1 MKIQKYISFIVI
13 LLLISILNSVYNK
26 YNSTCREF
34 FIEDEVQKD
43 DAVLT
48 NIVAWKNR
56 VSTLL
61 CETESFIENSI
72 GFNQINDFSKES
84 VDMNYKLDT
93 IEKVG
98 INGTNDFKNSIV
110 FDSIVVNE
118 NNETCQV
125 PIWKPDVVEDKDS
138 IVVYISALVKEFNS
152 GVLTLEEEKMKLVEY
167 IKQFNRFFKQN
178 MSEIFIPQCDR
189 MVGEDRTKFCTPQT
203 IVETTESVEKFEEQ
217 TTKKT
222 NTKLIEDSKKGLLI
236 VDEKR
241 KEMDKMICN
250 YIKMYKKIENIRE
263 VIIMYVN
270 KLNNIWS
277 NNDIE
282 NTKIRLN
289 YANSQVTAES
299 AS

>member
-1 MKIQKYISFIVI
+1 MKIQKYISFILI
-13 LLLISILNSVYNK
+13 LLLISILNSVYNR
-26 YNSTCREF
+26 YNSTCREL
-34 FIEDEVQKD
+34 FIEDEVQKN
-43 DAVLT
+43 DAVLI

-72 GFNQINDFSKES
+72 GFNQISDFSKES
-84 VDMNYKLDT
+84 VDINYKLDS
-93 IEKVG
+93 IEKVN
-98 INGTNDFKNSIV
+98 INGTNDFKNIIL
-110 FDSIVVNE
+110 FDSILVNE

-125 PIWKPDVVEDKDS
+125 PQWKPDVVEDKDS

-152 GVLTLEEEKMKLVEY
+152 GVLMLEEEKMKLVEY
-167 IKQFNRFFKQN
+167 IREFNRFFKQN

-189 MVGEDRTKFCTPQT
+189 MVGEDRIKFCTPQT
-203 IVETTESVEKFEEQ
+203 ITSPETVEKFEEK
-217 TTKKT
+217 TT

-263 VIIMYVN
+263 AIIMYVS

-289 YANSQVTAES
+289 YADSQVSAES
-299 AS
+299 IS

>member
-1 MKIQKYISFIVI
+1 
-13 LLLISILNSVYNK
+13 VYNR
-26 YNSTCREF
+26 YNSTCREL
-34 FIEDEVQKD
+34 FIEDEVQKN
-43 DAVLT
+43 DAVLI

-72 GFNQINDFSKES
+72 GFNQISDFSKES
-84 VDMNYKLDT
+84 VDINYKLDS
-93 IEKVG
+93 IEKVN
-98 INGTNDFKNSIV
+98 INGTNDFKNIIL
-110 FDSIVVNE
+110 FDSILVNE

-125 PIWKPDVVEDKDS
+125 PQWKPDVVEDKDS

-152 GVLTLEEEKMKLVEY
+152 GVLMLEEEKMKLVEY
-167 IKQFNRFFKQN
+167 IREFNRFFKQN

-189 MVGEDRTKFCTPQT
+189 MVGEDRIKFCTPQT
-203 IVETTESVEKFEEQ
+203 ITSPETVEKFEEK
-217 TTKKT
+217 TT

-263 VIIMYVN
+263 AIIMYVS

-289 YANSQVTAES
+289 YADSQVSAES
-299 AS
+299 IS